1 MMMTQGFS
9 TADTSD
15 IAQLSYEQAR
25 TELIE
30 TVTRLE
36 SGGVELEESLQL
48 WERGEALAQHCQ
60 RWLTEAQQRIDQVR
74 AESETTAS
82 TNETDETDE

>member
-1 MMMTQGFS
+1 MTQGFS

>member
-82 TNETDETDE
+82 TNDTDETDE

>member
-1 MMMTQGFS
+1 MTQGFS

-82 TNETDETDE
+82 TNGTDETDE

>member
-1 MMMTQGFS
+1 MTQGFS

-82 TNETDETDE
+82 TNETDE

>member
-1 MMMTQGFS
+1 MTQGFS

-82 TNETDETDE
+82 TNDTDETDE

>member
-60 RWLTEAQQRIDQVR
+60 RWLTQAQQRIDQVR

-82 TNETDETDE
+82 TSDTDETDE